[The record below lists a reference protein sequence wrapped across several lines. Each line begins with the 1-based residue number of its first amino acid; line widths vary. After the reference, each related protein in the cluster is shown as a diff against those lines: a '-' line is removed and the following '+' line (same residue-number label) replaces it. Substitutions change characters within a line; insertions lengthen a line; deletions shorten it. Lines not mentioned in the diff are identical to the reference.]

1 MTDFEFRDRDGVT
14 WRIVWRSAG
23 RDARVVGCDQPDQ
36 GDVPAGFEFT
46 CEAVTFRA
54 PWPTY
59 TDPRALRPELIQ
71 RMIDR
76 ALGG

>member
-1 MTDFEFRDRDGVT
+1 MSDAEFTDRDGVT
-14 WRIVWRSAG
+14 WRVTWRSAG
-23 RDARVVGCDQPDQ
+23 ADARAVGSLGPD
-36 GDVPAGFEFT
+36 GPEAPAGLQFT

-59 TDPRALRPELIQ
+59 TDPRAVRADVLQ

-76 ALGG
+76 ALGE